1 MGMICLALAVYAV
14 VVQRSL
20 AKFRAMGP
28 KMYYILLGA
37 SIVVTLL
44 YLLVG
49 SIILG
54 ESVFSMDTAVNL
66 IVSVVMI
73 FVNIQYFNNRE
84 HLFVNP

>member
-1 MGMICLALAVYAV
+1 MCIFCLTFAVYAV
-14 VVQRSL
+14 VEQRSL
-20 AKFRAMGP
+20 AKFRAKGP

-37 SIVVTLL
+37 SIAVTLL

-54 ESVFSMDTAVNL
+54 ESVFSLDIGVSL

-73 FVNIQYFNNRE
+73 FVNIQYFNNRG